1 MQMSE
6 LPADLSSF
14 PRHRRLVQDAALELA
29 RRAVPFEFVSVS
41 GLDLG
46 DYTVGNFTGVTSNF
60 PPAFVEAYEEEKLYL
75 NDPVVLAGSTGALV
89 ASDTT
94 VPEKFQTPQR
104 LAYLLRT
111 FRILHRV
118 AFFLQRGRRN
128 YGSVVFA
135 REGGAFMPNEIE
147 YLQLISP
154 TLHEKVTRPVVDRFG
169 AEISGLLEG
178 EVECLRLA
186 GQGLTSEEI
195 AAMSRFTR
203 ETVDSYLKTATRKL
217 GARNRAHAIAEA
229 IRHRLID

>member
-1 MQMSE
+1 MSE
-6 LPADLSSF
+6 LPTDLSSF

-46 DYTVGNFTGVTSNF
+46 DYKVGNFTSVTSNF

-75 NDPVVLAGSTGALV
+75 TDPVVLAGSAGARV
-89 ASDTT
+89 ASDAT
-94 VPEKFQTPQR
+94 VIEEYQTPQR

-118 AFFLQRGRRN
+118 AFFLRRGIGN
-128 YGSVVFA
+128 YGSVTFA
-135 REGGAFMPNEIE
+135 REGGAFMSNEIE
-147 YLQLISP
+147 YLELIAP

-169 AEISGLLEG
+169 AEIAGLLEG
-178 EVECLRLA
+178 ELECLRLA

-195 AAMSRFTR
+195 ANTSRFTR
-203 ETVDSYLKTATRKL
+203 ETVDSYLKAAARKL
-217 GARNRAHAIAEA
+217 GARNRAHAVAEA